1 MYCTD
6 INCLIPNNM
15 QKDSINITAKIRYLS
30 KESNAILYK
39 ISENLYKVEF
49 EEPQRAVTEGQS
61 IVFYDINIVLG
72 GGIITK
78 NHKIPVDKDV

>member
-1 MYCTD
+1 
-6 INCLIPNNM
+6 M

-61 IVFYDINIVLG
+61 IVFYDNNI
-72 GGIITK
+72 
-78 NHKIPVDKDV
+78 